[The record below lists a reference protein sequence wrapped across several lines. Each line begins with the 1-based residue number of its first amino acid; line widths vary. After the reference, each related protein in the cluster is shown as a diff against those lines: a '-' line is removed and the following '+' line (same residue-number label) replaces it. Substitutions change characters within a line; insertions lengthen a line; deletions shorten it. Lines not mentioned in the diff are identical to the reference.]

1 MRRSKRDLRPQRLLP
16 QKHRSNNSSASLNSH
31 HGGEM
36 EISKAEGRHKE
47 EAGSLGPG
55 LSTSIVHDEVLRGLM
70 FLL

>member
-36 EISKAEGRHKE
+36 EISKAKAQE

>member
-31 HGGEM
+31 HGGE
-36 EISKAEGRHKE
+36 IGDLSAKE

>member
-16 QKHRSNNSSASLNSH
+16 QKHRSNNSSASLNTIT
-31 HGGEM
+31 GGE
-36 EISKAEGRHKE
+36 IGRSFRERE

>member
-31 HGGEM
+31 HGGE
-36 EISKAEGRHKE
+36 IGDLSTKE